1 MTSAASYW
9 ASRAYQK
16 AKLYPKI
23 APMRAL
29 AMQHPRTFY
38 GLLAIKTEGYG
49 YDFNWTMPEL
59 TKAHID
65 RLNADKTGAQVLSLI
80 KKRQLTSAED
90 MLFGLPIDN
99 NPKLA
104 EAAIAL
110 AHYYNLAGYAM
121 RFSLSNANPAGG
133 YYDAGLFPISAWTT
147 HEKFK
152 DQAMLNAFIRQESR
166 FRAKAKNS
174 SGATGLMQ
182 IMPATA
188 AYITGETLYQ
198 KARGQ
203 ELLGRAD
210 TNVAIGAAYLDHLKK
225 LDVVESDLFNLAIA
239 YNAGPG
245 NLARW
250 KQAFQTDDRL
260 LFIEL
265 IPSSETRAFVER
277 IVTNYWVYQL
287 QMGIEPTTLK
297 AVAEG
302 RAPLLK

>member
-1 MTSAASYW
+1 
-9 ASRAYQK
+9 
-16 AKLYPKI
+16 
-23 APMRAL
+23 
-29 AMQHPRTFY
+29 
-38 GLLAIKTEGYG
+38 
-49 YDFNWTMPEL
+49 
-59 TKAHID
+59 
-65 RLNADKTGAQVLSLI
+65 
-80 KKRQLTSAED
+80 
-90 MLFGLPIDN
+90 
-99 NPKLA
+99 
-104 EAAIAL
+104 
-110 AHYYNLAGYAM
+110 
-121 RFSLSNANPAGG
+121 
-133 YYDAGLFPISAWTT
+133 
-147 HEKFK
+147 
-152 DQAMLNAFIRQESR
+152 MLNAFIRQESR